1 MPQLTVHTANPE
13 LVRRL
18 ELRAALHGHSA
29 EVEHLNILQAALMDA
44 ASPRSFKEALLS
56 RVGWANGFIVCPR
69 GIRHNRW
76 AGKKTPAHPTLL

>member
-1 MPQLTVHTANPE
+1 MPQLTVHTVNPE

-56 RVGWANGFIVCPR
+56 MPDIGEDADFERIQDIGR
-69 GIRHNRW
+69 D
-76 AGKKTPAHPTLL
+76 TPDLSS